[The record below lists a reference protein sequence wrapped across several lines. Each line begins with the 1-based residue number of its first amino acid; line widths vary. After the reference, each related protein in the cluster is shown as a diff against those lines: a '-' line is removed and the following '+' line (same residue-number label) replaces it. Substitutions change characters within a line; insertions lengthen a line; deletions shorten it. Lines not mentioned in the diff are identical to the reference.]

1 MERNLK
7 VVVAYDGTNYHGFQR
22 QNNARAIQN
31 VLEEALGKLFKQ
43 PVTLVGSGRTDTGV
57 HAYGQTI
64 SLSVNTTI
72 PAERITKAIKK
83 FLPSDIVVIEASDVP
98 ENFNARFSCVGKAY
112 EYHIFYG
119 AVINPFKRNFVWQ
132 VGKEPDL
139 FLLNAVSDFIVGEHD
154 FASFCSMG
162 SNKINTVRTIY
173 QATWQKIGQEFI
185 FNISGNGFL
194 YHMVRNLVGTMYNV
208 GIGKISIE
216 DFKNIMA
223 ALDRRKAGKMAPA
236 QGLYLV
242 EAFYQ

>member
-7 VVVAYDGTNYHGFQR
+7 ILVAYDGTNYHGFQR

-31 VLEEALGKLFKQ
+31 VLEEAFGKLFKQ
-43 PVTLVGSGRTDTGV
+43 TVTLVGSGRTDTGV

-64 SLSVNTTI
+64 SLFAQTTI
-72 PAERITKAIKK
+72 PAERIPRAVKK
-83 FLPSDIVVIEASDVP
+83 FLPGDIVVIAASDVA
-98 ENFNARFSCVGKAY
+98 EDFNARYSCTGKAY
-112 EYHIFYG
+112 EYRIFCHT
-119 AVINPFKRNFVWQ
+119 VINPLKRNFVWQ
-132 VGKEPDL
+132 VAKKPDL
-139 FLLNAVSDFIVGEHD
+139 FLLNEVSKLIIGEHD
-154 FASFCSMG
+154 FASFRSMG
-162 SNKINTVRTIY
+162 SDKSNTVRTIY
-173 QATWQKIGQEFI
+173 QATWQQLGQEFI

-223 ALDRRKAGKMAPA
+223 ALDRKKAGKMAPA

-242 EAFYQ
+242 EAFYP